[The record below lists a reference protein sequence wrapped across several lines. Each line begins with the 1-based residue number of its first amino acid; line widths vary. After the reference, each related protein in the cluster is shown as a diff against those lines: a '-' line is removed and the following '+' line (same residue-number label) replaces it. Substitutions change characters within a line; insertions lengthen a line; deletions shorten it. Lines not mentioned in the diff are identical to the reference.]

1 MLSLLLWRDLRY
13 NNLKEW
19 KDDPAKD
26 IPSLEILKVN
36 GNNDWIP
43 SQQVLN
49 LPMLKGVYGVTWSQ
63 HCFACD
69 LIKTLENETLS
80 IDDEGE
86 GEEENSGDG
95 YSGES
100 ENEDIPCHVKELYFY
115 PSEVK
120 YGVSIRF
127 VKQGFSPQCFC
138 NPSSDC
144 VRNEVIVTFLRQLY
158 NIPRTLFLSQYA
170 FGALTIFLNLLVL
183 FVIITSRIL
192 RNKTSF
198 ILVGSMALSDLL
210 IGVYS
215 VAIAKHNLFS
225 DSDKV
230 IPRDVMEDDSSICNY
245 IGMVFTTG
253 QVTAVGNSLL
263 LTLERYLVIVYFQRC
278 HHRFK
283 KKTLLVI
290 LFLVWMSAVTF
301 ASLPLLGLKTL
312 KYHKWFQCT
321 MPFHTGKGF
330 LETSDVTLSI
340 SAIFVFLYLISLGLY
355 VLIFCYVRK
364 SSVRFGIKREA
375 RVARKIAMLVSSNFI
390 LFTLPTVLL
399 LVYVYSF
406 SDFLLSDMVRSF
418 SSMRSLLIVGSWLPV
433 TCFSLNSLVNPFLY
447 PFRHSRFKR
456 ELRSFYSEIRNRF
469 SHTFHPLVVTAQ
481 QISLRTSALSNHIRL
496 HFHSIPARGDGETSL
511 RVELQ
516 LRRQPGRR
524 ASIWFSCTKSSHLTL
539 IWKTNVS
546 QNKTRLQYW
555 KNINLK
561 VMSRLS
567 SFVKEWMV

>member
-1 MLSLLLWRDLRY
+1 M
-13 NNLKEW
+13 KEW

-43 SQQVLN
+43 SQQFLN

-100 ENEDIPCHVKELYFY
+100 ENEDIPCHVTLKEIYFY

-120 YGVSIRF
+120 YGVSARF

-138 NPSSDC
+138 NPFSDC
-144 VRNEVIVTFLRQLY
+144 FKNDVTVTFLRQLY

-170 FGALTIFLNLLVL
+170 LGALTIFLNLLVL

-230 IPRDVMEDDSSICNY
+230 IPRVIMEDDSSICDY

-290 LFLVWMSAVTF
+290 LFLVWMSAVIF

-312 KYHKWFQCT
+312 KYLKWFQCT

-364 SSVRFGIKREA
+364 SSLRFGIKREA

-418 SSMRSLLIVGSWLPV
+418 SSMRSLLIVGGWLPV

-456 ELRSFYSEIRNRF
+456 ELRSFYSDIRNRF

-524 ASIWFSCTKSSHLTL
+524 ASI
-539 IWKTNVS
+539 
-546 QNKTRLQYW
+546 
-555 KNINLK
+555 
-561 VMSRLS
+561 
-567 SFVKEWMV
+567 